1 MITLIFRMKI
11 QDGKEQAALAQL
23 EKMATAV
30 AEHEPGALAYVFHR
44 SQTNRSEI
52 VLYESYENDE
62 AFQAHMKTPH
72 MAELRASVSELFD
85 TSEFEVTRLD
95 RVASVTRGLR

>member
-11 QDGKEQAALAQL
+11 REGKEQEALARL

-30 AEHEPGALAYVFHR
+30 AENEPGALAYVFHT
-44 SQTNRSEI
+44 SHENPNEV
-52 VLYESYENDE
+52 VLYESYEDDA

-72 MAELRASVSELFD
+72 MDELRASVSELFD
-85 TSEFEVTRLD
+85 TSEFEATRLE
-95 RVASVTRGLR
+95 RVAGVTRG

>member
-11 QDGKEQAALAQL
+11 HDGKEQEALTQL
-23 EKMATAV
+23 KKMAIAV

-44 SQTNRSEI
+44 SLEDPSQV
-52 VLYESYENDE
+52 VLYESYQDDE

-72 MAELRASVSELFD
+72 MAEFQTAVPELFD
-85 TSEFEVTRLD
+85 TSEIEVTRLD
-95 RVASVTRGLR
+95 RVAGIVRG